1 MTQSVEADRGARFA
15 VENIGGIDEAT
26 VTIPP
31 GVTVLVGENATN
43 RTSFLQSIM
52 AAMGST
58 RATIRGDADEGRVE
72 LTYRGETYERILK
85 RRSDGTVAV
94 DGDGLLTDPSVAELF
109 CFLLEKNEA
118 RQAVA
123 RGDSLRDLIME
134 PVDIEEIKAKKRRI
148 EARKREVDDELATI
162 ESLKGDLPG
171 LERQRTGL
179 RQRINEKRS
188 ELADLEAQIDE
199 NSRDVEE
206 SREEQSR
213 LETKLGELRDL
224 RSKLDDVRTEIDRQQ
239 ESITALKRERDELTS
254 EAAELEDGE
263 TPDPDDID
271 AQIDRLRNR
280 KRERNTQASDLQS
293 VIAFNEE
300 MLEDADDAVMDAIGE
315 QPETMGDITGQLLGG
330 PDEITCW
337 TCGSTVERATVERT
351 LDRLREVRQ
360 EKLEAV
366 RDIEADLDEL
376 KARKQAWDERRERRT
391 EVETQLETVADE
403 LSTRT
408 ERIEE
413 LGAERGRLTAA
424 VEDLEAEADEL
435 RSEGFGAVLD
445 LHREANQ
452 LEFDIGRLESDLES
466 LTEEIEE
473 KEAQIAREDRLES
486 KRSDLIDGLE
496 ELRTKIDRIEDS
508 AVEQFNDHMEQ
519 ILELLEY
526 DNLARIWI
534 EPVRQSSRTGR
545 GGTAETAFELH
556 VVRNTETGVAYED
569 TVDHLSESE
578 REVTGLVFAL
588 AGYLVHDLYD
598 DVPFMLLDSL
608 EAIDSERIASLVDYF
623 AQFVDH
629 LVVALLPEDAQAQPA
644 EYNRVTDI

>member
-1 MTQSVEADRGARFA
+1 MTQSAGADKDARFA
-15 VENIGGIDEAT
+15 VENIGGIDET
-26 VTIPP
+26 RVTIPP
-31 GVTVLVGENATN
+31 GVTVLAGENATN

-58 RATIRGDADEGRVE
+58 RASIKGDADEGRVE
-72 LTYRGETYERILK
+72 LTYRDETYERVLM
-85 RRSDGTVAV
+85 RRSDGTTAV
-94 DGDGLLTDPSVAELF
+94 DGDGFLDDPSEAELF
-109 CFLLEKNEA
+109 CFLLEENEA

-123 RGDSLRDLIME
+123 LGDSLRDLIME
-134 PVDIEEIKAKKRRI
+134 PVDIEEIEAEKRRI
-148 EARKREVDDELATI
+148 DARKQEVDDELAAI

-171 LERQRTGL
+171 LERRRTDL
-179 RQRINEKRS
+179 RQKIDQNRS

-199 NSRDVEE
+199 SSRDVEE
-206 SREEQSR
+206 SREERSR

-239 ESITALKRERDELTS
+239 ESITALKRERSELES
-254 EAAELEDGE
+254 ELAELADSEKLDV
-263 TPDPDDID
+263 DDID
-271 AQIDRLRNR
+271 TQIDRLRNR

-300 MLEDADDAVMDAIGE
+300 MLEDTDDAVMNAIGE
-315 QPETMGDITGQLLGG
+315 DPETMGDITGQLLGG

-337 TCGSTVERATVERT
+337 TCGSAVERTTVERT

-376 KARKQAWDERRERRT
+376 KARKQAWNERRERRT
-391 EVETQLETVADE
+391 EVETQLDVVADE
-403 LSTRT
+403 LSTRA
-408 ERIEE
+408 ERVEE
-413 LGAERGRLTAA
+413 LRAERGRLTTA
-424 VEDLEAEADEL
+424 VEGLEAEVDEL
-435 RSEGFGAVLD
+435 RSEDVGAVLD
-445 LHREANQ
+445 LHGEANQ
-452 LEFDIGRLESDLES
+452 LEFDIDRLESDLES

-473 KEAQIAREDRLES
+473 KETQIAREDQLKS
-486 KRSDLIDGLE
+486 KRSDLIDELE

-519 ILELLEY
+519 ILDLLGY

-534 EPVRQSSRTGR
+534 EPIRRSSGTGR
-545 GGTAETAFELH
+545 EGAAETAFELH

-623 AQFVDH
+623 AQFADH
-629 LVVALLPEDAQAQPA
+629 LVVALLPEDAQVQSTD
-644 EYNRVTDI
+644 YNRVTEI